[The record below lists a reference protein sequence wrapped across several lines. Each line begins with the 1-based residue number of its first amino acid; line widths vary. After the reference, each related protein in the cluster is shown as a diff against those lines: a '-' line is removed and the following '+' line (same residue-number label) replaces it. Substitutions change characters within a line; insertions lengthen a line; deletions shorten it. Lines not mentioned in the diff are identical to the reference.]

1 MPSIILDHKGSPN
14 SFHYKSIYELQ
25 GAFHCLLKNGKNAIL
40 HNRDLGMNSKID
52 INDIVS
58 LKRIFKAHNIKSFY
72 KKHNTLTISNYFSD
86 ASINKTLLE
95 GIEKIDIEGIWIIP
109 DYGIS
114 FYPFYI
120 MNHNQLKEFITGYN
134 KLATELGLDSFNHNL
149 ECIRNVSFITEG
161 LYLASV
167 EL

>member
-1 MPSIILDHKGSPN
+1 MPSIIINHKDIPV
-14 SFHYKSIYELQ
+14 SFHYKSLFELQ
-25 GAFHCLLKNGKNAIL
+25 GALHCLLKNRKNAIL

-72 KKHNTLTISNYFSD
+72 KRHNTLTINNYFSD
-86 ASINKTLLE
+86 ASLDKKLLE
-95 GIEKIDIEGIWIIP
+95 GIEKIDIEGIWIVP

-120 MNHNQLKEFITGYN
+120 MNHNQLKEFIDGYN
-134 KLATELGLDSFNHNL
+134 KLASELGFNLFNHNL
-149 ECIRNVSFITEG
+149 ECVRNVSFITEG